1 MMRPAMK
8 HAFAPLAALAAGLL
22 MTAAAQAFTIEG
34 GPGSSDASS
43 KWQDLDTAK
52 PKADQPDSRF
62 KSENGLTSFKSGNST
77 FYFGNERS
85 FDQRYSTE
93 NMFNPYARD
102 GR

>member
-1 MMRPAMK
+1 MMRTAMK

-34 GPGSSDASS
+34 GPGSADASS

-77 FYFGNERS
+77 FYLGNERS
-85 FDQRYSTE
+85 FD
-93 NMFNPYARD
+93 NLFNPYARD